1 MLCVVDSVF
10 SSSTDL
16 LLVLSL
22 EKTCF
27 MEVHPFLLSVMRQQ
41 YRIPYIVFM

>member
-22 EKTCF
+22 ERGHALWRCIHVYCQSCDSSI
-27 MEVHPFLLSVMRQQ
+27 EFL
-41 YRIPYIVFM
+41 I